1 MFERAKRREEEEQ
14 EEEEKNEGRG
24 KIYRLLSGSVQRRLE
39 QKAFDNFRTGEL

>member
-1 MFERAKRREEEEQ
+1 MFERAKRREEEE
-14 EEEEKNEGRG
+14 EEEKNEGR

>member
-1 MFERAKRREEEEQ
+1 MFERAKRREEE